1 MIPSVIL
8 NTGLEPQSPVRI
20 LSALLPPNP
29 KYLTIM
35 NPKIILLIFLTTIPV
50 FSEEL
55 TELQKV
61 DQRLEELKTIYRQEQ
76 AIINGYTKNRTVP
89 VREGSKEYIAC
100 LNASKRIQQAE
111 AEAKTLKERKAS
123 IAGGDT
129 TTPEGS
135 KSSSSQPATA
145 QADLKIRSFDFEAV
159 KAKSEAKK
167 GATLIFKGFYLG
179 MPGEDALGLL
189 NHYMKLPQVT
199 SDPVAPA
206 KVNLFT
212 RDGKGPYFIVKTE
225 NDSLIAKVDFP
236 DKPFARM
243 DDQGKITEFRVSTE
257 IRDTLFDSKDAPL
270 KEFMQTFVDQYDVP
284 ELEGTSESI
293 EYFNQPAGNQDF
305 YTHRSE
311 KGFELK
317 FFGKLTVFDQQKI
330 MEMSML
336 GFGNHGEEGSF
347 AVKAI
352 QTKTDRSSK
361 FD

>member
-1 MIPSVIL
+1 
-8 NTGLEPQSPVRI
+8 
-20 LSALLPPNP
+20 
-29 KYLTIM
+29 
-35 NPKIILLIFLTTIPV
+35 
-50 FSEEL
+50 
-55 TELQKV
+55 
-61 DQRLEELKTIYRQEQ
+61 
-76 AIINGYTKNRTVP
+76 
-89 VREGSKEYIAC
+89 
-100 LNASKRIQQAE
+100 
-111 AEAKTLKERKAS
+111 
-123 IAGGDT
+123 
-129 TTPEGS
+129 
-135 KSSSSQPATA
+135 
-145 QADLKIRSFDFEAV
+145 
-159 KAKSEAKK
+159 
-167 GATLIFKGFYLG
+167 
-179 MPGEDALGLL
+179 
-189 NHYMKLPQVT
+189 MKLPQVT